1 MTLLIGTDEA
11 GYGPN
16 LGPLVVA
23 ATAWRV
29 DAPAADAEAVLSG
42 AMQEVD
48 ALPATGGG
56 GRATP
61 LWADSKQIYRGGD
74 GFDRLERGVAIGL
87 WLSAGTLPDTW
98 TALAER
104 VGPIS
109 PRGSC
114 QDDVRDDEWH
124 KLATLS
130 LPREAAAV
138 ECCDLGQA
146 VRGLLDRHGVVLER
160 VSCRGIYPVE
170 FNAFLEG
177 GLNKSDILSA
187 ATLDLAA
194 ALRATAPEEH
204 AIIWCDRHGGRK
216 RYGGLVGRHF
226 DVPLVQPLEETPT
239 RSAYL
244 VPAGVP
250 PAGDIP
256 PTNPCRIEFCVG
268 GESRAPVAL
277 ASMAAKYV
285 RELAMHAFNTFWC
298 SRMPGLAPTA
308 GYPTD
313 ALRWRRDAAAAIE
326 QVGLAE
332 DHLWRRS

>member
-11 GYGPN
+11 GYGPT

-29 DAPAADAEAVLSG
+29 DAPVAHAEAVL
-42 AMQEVD
+42 ARAALDVD
-48 ALPATGGG
+48 ALAATAGGS
-56 GRATP
+56 RPVP
-61 LWADSKQIYRGGD
+61 LWADSKQVYRGGD

-87 WLSAGTLPDTW
+87 WLSAGALPDTW

-114 QDDVRDDEWH
+114 RDDWREDEWH
-124 KLATLS
+124 DLTTLS
-130 LPREAAAV
+130 LPREAGLV
-138 ECCDLGQA
+138 ECCELGRA
-146 VRGLLDRHGVVLER
+146 VRGLLDRHGVVLDR
-160 VSCRGIYPVE
+160 IACRGIYPVE
-170 FNAFLEG
+170 FNALLDG

-194 ALRATAPEEH
+194 ALRAASPDEQ

-216 RYGGLVGRHF
+216 RYGGLVARHF
-226 DVPLVQPLEETPT
+226 DAPLVQPLEETPS

-244 VPAGVP
+244 VPA
-250 PAGDIP
+250 ADRP
-256 PTNPCRIEFCVG
+256 PTKPCRIEFCVG

-285 RELAMHAFNTFWC
+285 RELAMHAFNTFWS
-298 SRMPGLAPTA
+298 SRVPGLEPTA

-326 QVGLAE
+326 QAGRAE
-332 DHLWRRS
+332 SDLWRRA